1 MASRTIDT
9 ANLGRFIG
17 DSAAALVRAAPT
29 CEVRQSPGATL
40 ALSGE
45 PVADLNYITLDASHD
60 PGARLRE
67 FAAIIHARQLPVL
80 VLLSAAVADVVA
92 PVAQDLG
99 LTHAGGMPLMTHDGH
114 GVPDALGTG
123 TGTGTIAVTR
133 VVSVADLVVAL
144 SIMAQA
150 NALPEDA
157 VQRTMGPGFLDALGV
172 DVFLARQGD
181 RPLSAVITTRH
192 GATVGIWCMATL
204 PASQRA
210 GAGRALL
217 TQVMAQHRASGAHLF
232 YLGATEAGYP
242 LYERMGF
249 RTVETLPI
257 WVAGHSTQVPG

>member
-9 ANLGRFIG
+9 ASLGRFIG
-17 DSAAALVRAAPT
+17 ESAAAIVRAAPAH
-29 CEVRQSPGATL
+29 EVRQSPGATL

-45 PVADLNYITLDASHD
+45 PVADLNYITLAASPD

-67 FAAIIHARQLPVL
+67 FAAIIHARRLPVL
-80 VLLSAAVADVVA
+80 VLLSADVADVVA
-92 PVAQDLG
+92 PVAQELN

-114 GVPDALGTG
+114 GVTDAPG
-123 TGTGTIAVTR
+123 AVAVGR
-133 VVSVADLVVAL
+133 VVSVADLMAAQ
-144 SIMAQA
+144 SIIAQA

-157 VQRTMGPGFLDALGV
+157 VQRTLGPGFLDAPGV
-172 DVFLARQGD
+172 DVFLARQAD
-181 RPLSAVITTRH
+181 RPISTVITTRH

-204 PASQRA
+204 PESQRA

-217 TQVMAQHRASGAHLF
+217 IQVMAQHRASGAHLF

-249 RTVETLPI
+249 RTIETLTI
-257 WVAGHSTQVPG
+257 WVAGHSTQVHG